1 MTLILS
7 SYLYDSSMDS
17 ARNAVVFRVRRHGN
31 VRALLSKLL
40 CQGII
45 DEGKSLCN
53 LFGLVSRYHGSA
65 AGALNRT
72 AAALATF
79 RSTTA
84 LTLKRQPDYSSIILQ
99 QQMNM
104 WVYISILAPV
114 WFACFSSR
122 AFSTLWVGFQFQ
134 DGCNVCFRIYLR
146 ADFSGARC
154 EKSCHSRSVA
164 R

>member
-7 SYLYDSSMDS
+7 SYLYDSAMDR
-17 ARNAVVFRVRRHGN
+17 ARNAIIFRVRRHGN

-40 CQGII
+40 CQGVIH
-45 DEGKSLCN
+45 EGKSLCN

-99 QQMNM
+99 QTNEH
-104 WVYISILAPV
+104 VGLYIYSNAMAVCLFFVEIL
-114 WFACFSSR
+114 
-122 AFSTLWVGFQFQ
+122 
-134 DGCNVCFRIYLR
+134 GCGEKGIE
-146 ADFSGARC
+146 ARYC
-154 EKSCHSRSVA
+154 L
-164 R
+164 

>member
-7 SYLYDSSMDS
+7 SYLYDSSMDRT
-17 ARNAVVFRVRRHGN
+17 RNTVIFRVGRHGN

-65 AGALNRT
+65 AGTLNRT
-72 AAALATF
+72 TAALATF

-84 LTLKRQPDYSSIILQ
+84 LTLKRQPDYSSSFFNK
-99 QQMNM
+99 QMNM
-104 WVYISILAPV
+104 WVYISILTPV
-114 WFACFSSR
+114 LFACFSSKSWTMEER
-122 AFSTLWVGFQFQ
+122 ELR
-134 DGCNVCFRIYLR
+134 RIIAY
-146 ADFSGARC
+146 DFSVTA
-154 EKSCHSRSVA
+154 SDLLYL
-164 R
+164 